1 MGEISG
7 SQLVARALHNEGVE
21 DLFFLMGGPISPL
34 VGESEKLGIRTFYVR
49 HEQAA
54 AMAAHSYARTTGKTG
69 VCATTAGPG
78 TMNAVTGLSNANS
91 DACPVVCLGGST
103 AINLT
108 TNGGFQELDQ
118 TPVMKSITKLALQ
131 VNMTSRVPEY
141 LSVAFRTAQD
151 GCKGAVY
158 LDLPGD
164 ILSGTVDED
173 SVISPS
179 NYRVESRPMGDPAQV
194 RRAIEVLEKA
204 QRPVVVTGS
213 GILWSQAWDE
223 LKALVEKTGIPFYTT
238 PQGRGVV
245 PEDHDLFF
253 GGARSM
259 AFREADAVLAI
270 GARANSM
277 LFNFQPPNFS
287 ADAKFIEVNIDG
299 SELGHNRPVEVGIM
313 GDAKMVLQ
321 QLTEEA
327 SGRVNLKKDSEW
339 IQALAARDAATH
351 ERSEEQLNSD
361 ENPIHP
367 ARLCKELR
375 EVMDKDAILVVDG
388 HEIMGFARHTI
399 PVFFPRHRV
408 NAGPQGCMG
417 VGVPFGIGAQVGN
430 PEKQVVVLSGD
441 GAFGWNG
448 MEMDTAAR
456 HKLPIKVVIGNN
468 AGFTSRSTYGSVGR
482 ELGWQRYD
490 KMMEAI
496 GCHGEYVEEAGDI
509 RAALQRAFATDGPA
523 VVNVRTQPEA
533 RAVSR
538 VGF

>member
-91 DACPVVCLGGST
+91 DACPVICLGGST

-204 QRPVVVTGS
+204 QRPVLVTGS

-223 LKALVEKTGIPFYTT
+223 LKAFVEKTGIPFYTT

-259 AFREADAVLAI
+259 AFREADAVLVI

-351 ERSEEQLNSD
+351 ERSEGQLNSD

-430 PEKQVVVLSGD
+430 PDKQVVVLSGD

-509 RAALQRAFATDGPA
+509 KAALQRAFATDGPA